1 MSNVIRS
8 TVWED
13 RALADLIDFLA
24 SIDPATVEMVVVTNV
39 TSIMAAGASSR
50 PASTPGFYLVD
61 NLYDVG
67 LWIPPNFAAV
77 GYAIQNCKTHL
88 ARYHGRDAAFA
99 AAALLGTHFE
109 KPVVDWTSDAP
120 APSASGDAA

>member
-1 MSNVIRS
+1 MSNVIRP

-13 RALADLIDFLA
+13 RATADLIEFIA
-24 SIDPATVEMVVVTNV
+24 SIDPATVEMIVVSNV
-39 TSIMAAGASSR
+39 HSIMATGASGR
-50 PASTPGFYLVD
+50 AASTPGFYVVD
-61 NLYDVG
+61 GAYNVG
-67 LWIPPNFAAV
+67 LWIPPDLATNGFAV
-77 GYAIQNCKTHL
+77 RSLETRLGRYA
-88 ARYHGRDAAFA
+88 GREAAFA